1 MSRPVFHSLSA
12 CAYCGVSGDEFASPN
27 VEAWETLGE
36 PVCDDCATEALEA
49 AAESEVAAFL
59 REIAEKVERLRGL
72 YRVEEAA

>member
-36 PVCDDCATEALEA
+36 LVCDDCATEALEDA
-49 AAESEVAAFL
+49 SEA
-59 REIAEKVERLRGL
+59 
-72 YRVEEAA
+72 EAA